1 VEDLHNP
8 RTEETSMARGCERLT
23 PLNERSER
31 VHDNAPRDDGGS
43 GYTREARR
51 ARVPGATDMMSES
64 RATELE
70 GWMKNAVPVSFYGD
84 D

>member
-1 VEDLHNP
+1 
-8 RTEETSMARGCERLT
+8 MARGCERLT

-51 ARVPGATDMMSES
+51 PRVRGADMMSET

-70 GWMKNAVPVSFYGD
+70 GWMKDAIPVSFYGD
-84 D
+84 E

>member
-1 VEDLHNP
+1 
-8 RTEETSMARGCERLT
+8 MARGCERLT

-51 ARVPGATDMMSES
+51 PRVAGANDMMSEA
-64 RATELE
+64 RASDLE
-70 GWMKNAVPVSFYGD
+70 KWMGNAVPVAFYGED
-84 D
+84 Y